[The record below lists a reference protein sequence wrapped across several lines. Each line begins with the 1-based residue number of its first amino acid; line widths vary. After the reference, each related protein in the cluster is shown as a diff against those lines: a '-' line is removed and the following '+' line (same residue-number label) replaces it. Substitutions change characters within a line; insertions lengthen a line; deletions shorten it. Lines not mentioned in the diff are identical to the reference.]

1 MNILGE
7 VCMKKRLSV
16 LLSIIIVLSICA
28 PLTSVMAEEA
38 RKQSVLKTG
47 KEIAA
52 LCSEYDNYSN
62 SNDGDK
68 IDNRLIV
75 KTDTA
80 IDEYGA
86 VDSVYGFGYAFLQ
99 YTNNIAAKK
108 ALNYYKNSGYIVNYD
123 SPVTCMD
130 SANHQE
136 WGDNWSYDRVDSDS
150 ALDYYKLKA
159 KPTINIAVVDSGINY
174 NHELFR
180 NRITRTKFNSSAS
193 GEAKNEIDDYG
204 HGTEVAGVIANST
217 PSNVKIS
224 AYKVMDNKGYGSS
237 STIVA
242 ACSYIQELNNKPDI
256 VNFSLGVK
264 TGVIIESV
272 IDELVNQGITVV
284 AGAGNDNREVFE
296 APGKCESAITVAA
309 FDYYNKPC
317 SFTNYG
323 QVVDISAPGEYIYTA
338 DMSKKNAYTFSL
350 GTSLATP
357 FVSAAAAYVL
367 MENRKYTPQQVKQ
380 ELIDTAMPFKKSS
393 CFNLYGAGMVN
404 FSNIINGSRCK
415 DVTTNYQSGVYR
427 EDISVE
433 LKCANTLVDIYYTTD
448 GTLPTKER
456 GTKYTEPIAV
466 TDSTRIIA
474 AAFARAGTSMHSK
487 FTSLDY
493 YILKNNEP
501 EYIVDRNGS
510 ILNYLGS
517 DTDLVVPDSINGIQ
531 PTSISQK
538 CFWNQNINSIK
549 LPDSVTDIEK
559 YAFYGTELSSIEGN
573 NVENINEC
581 SFYEC
586 EKLSN
591 IKFPELRYIGKQS
604 LYGCNTLSN
613 IDLSNVKEIGSEAL
627 YGCKSLPKQPNFSSV
642 DWVADNGLAG
652 TYFSTIH
659 LPNCTK
665 TGANAFDGCTAEE
678 IIMNKATSIGAQA
691 FYNCSNLKML
701 YIPKVKGL
709 ADDNYKGCTNL
720 NIIFAPE
727 IKYLTLS
734 IPSNATIYCG
744 DELLT
749 GLYLDPEYAGYKY
762 TIISPEYQPWINNI
776 PKKYQSS
783 VTHIISDDIAQSKG
797 AQIRTKD
804 NGLRFGFAF
813 DENSIGFDFKKYAE
827 NIEYGFVYTYE
838 SLDGLN
844 DFQINDSLRVDNSAE
859 NHKRTADKRT
869 VEGTVSTY
877 NAVFTCIPKDHLTDK
892 ISARAYVCIDG
903 MYFYSPVI
911 TRSYSSASNADDYVG
926 IEEADNDIVFVHE
939 HSFVKSV
946 IAPKCEEKG
955 YTLYKCAKCNES
967 YTENYV
973 DALGHNYKF
982 VSADNSKLTYKCSD
996 CDSAVTKT
1004 KSELPIFIDYVNTK
1018 VVRCND
1024 NMYLDLNNDGYINAK
1039 DYAVLNKISN

>member
-1 MNILGE
+1 
-7 VCMKKRLSV
+7 MKKRLSV

-28 PLTSVMAEEA
+28 PITSVMAEEA
-38 RKQSVLKTG
+38 RKQSALKTG

-52 LCSEYDNYSN
+52 LCNEYDNYNELDSTDEQTIN
-62 SNDGDK
+62 T
-68 IDNRLIV
+68 RLIV
-75 KTDTA
+75 KSDDKIEEYDA
-80 IDEYGA
+80 I
-86 VDSVYGFGYAFLQ
+86 DSVYGFGYAFLQ
-99 YTNNIAAKK
+99 YADENNAEK
-108 ALNYYKNSGYIVNYD
+108 ALHNYENSGYIVSYD
-123 SPVTCMD
+123 SLANCTD

-136 WGDNWSYDRVDSDS
+136 WGDNWSYERVDSDS

-174 NHELFR
+174 NHELFK

-193 GEAKNEIDDYG
+193 GEANNEIDDYG

-224 AYKVMDNKGYGSS
+224 SYKVMDSKGYGSS

-242 ACSYIQELNNKPDI
+242 ACSYIEELNNKPDI
-256 VNFSLGVK
+256 INFSLGLK

-284 AGAGNDNREVFE
+284 AAAGNDNREVFE

-427 EDISVE
+427 DDISVE

-627 YGCKSLPKQPNFSSV
+627 YGCKSLPKQPDFSSV
-642 DWVADNGLAG
+642 DWVAEKGLAG

-659 LPNCTK
+659 LPNCTR
-665 TGANAFDGCTAEE
+665 ADDNAFDGCTAEE
-678 IIMNKATSIGAQA
+678 IVLNKAKSIGSNAFNNCKNLKVLYVPNAQDLSGR
-691 FYNCSNLKML
+691 FNGCSNLNM
-701 YIPKVKGL
+701 
-709 ADDNYKGCTNL
+709 
-720 NIIFAPE
+720 IFAPKATY
-727 IKYLTLS
+727 ITLS
-734 IPSNATIYCG
+734 IPNNTTIYCS
-744 DELLT
+744 DKLT
-749 GLYLDPEYAGYKY
+749 GVDFFDDYKDYKY
-762 TIISPEYQPWINNI
+762 TFISPEYTPGLNEADRDGYTDRFIR
-776 PKKYQSS
+776 
-783 VTHIISDDIAQSKG
+783 VESDKFAQSKG
-797 AQIRTKD
+797 GQIRTRD

-813 DENSIGFDFKKYAE
+813 DENNIAFDFKKYAE
-827 NIEYGFVYTYE
+827 NIDYGFVYTFDSYE
-838 SLDGLN
+838 NKN
-844 DFQINDSLRVDNSAE
+844 DFQKNYYLRANRNNVFVKSA
-859 NHKRTADKRT
+859 NKRN

-877 NAVFTCIPKDHLTDK
+877 NAVFTGITKDHYNNEIT
-892 ISARAYVCIDG
+892 ARAYVCIDG

-911 TRSYSSASNADDYVG
+911 TRSYSSASSADDYVG

-939 HSFVKSV
+939 HSFVKSL

-967 YTENYV
+967 YTENYI

-982 VSADNSKLTYKCSD
+982 VSADNSELTYKCSD
-996 CDSAVTKT
+996 CDSTVTKT

-1018 VVRCND
+1018 VMRGND

-1039 DYAVLNKISN
+1039 DYALLNKISN

>member
-16 LLSIIIVLSICA
+16 LLSLIIVLSVCA
-28 PLTSVMAEEA
+28 PITSVMAEEA
-38 RKQSVLKTG
+38 RKQSVLKTS

-52 LCSEYDNYSN
+52 LCNEYDNYSN

-99 YTNNIAAKK
+99 YADENNAEK
-108 ALNYYKNSGYIVNYD
+108 ALHNYENSGYIVSYD
-123 SPVTCMD
+123 SLANCTD

-136 WGDNWSYDRVDSDS
+136 WGDNWSYERVDSDS

-174 NHELFR
+174 NHELFK

-193 GEAKNEIDDYG
+193 GEANNEIDDYG

-224 AYKVMDNKGYGSS
+224 SYKVMDSKGYGSS

-242 ACSYIQELNNKPDI
+242 ACSYIEELNNKPDI
-256 VNFSLGVK
+256 INFSLGLK

-284 AGAGNDNREVFE
+284 AAAGNDNREVFE

-338 DMSKKNAYTFSL
+338 DMSKENAYTFSL

-627 YGCKSLPKQPNFSSV
+627 YGCKSLPKQPDFSSV
-642 DWVADNGLAG
+642 DWVAEKGLAG

-659 LPNCTK
+659 LPNCTR
-665 TGANAFDGCTAEE
+665 ADDNAFDGCTAEE
-678 IIMNKATSIGAQA
+678 IVLNKAKSIGNSAFNSCKNLKVLYVPNAQDLSGR
-691 FYNCSNLKML
+691 FNGCSNLNM
-701 YIPKVKGL
+701 
-709 ADDNYKGCTNL
+709 
-720 NIIFAPE
+720 IFAPKATY
-727 IKYLTLS
+727 ITLS
-734 IPSNATIYCG
+734 IPNNTTIYCS
-744 DELLT
+744 DKLT
-749 GLYLDPEYAGYKY
+749 GVDFFDDYKDYKY
-762 TIISPEYQPWINNI
+762 TFISPEYTPGLNEADRDGYTDRFIR
-776 PKKYQSS
+776 
-783 VTHIISDDIAQSKG
+783 VESDKFAQSKG
-797 AQIRTKD
+797 GQIRTRD
-804 NGLRFGFAF
+804 NGLRFGFEF
-813 DENSIGFDFKKYAE
+813 DENNIAFDFKKYAE
-827 NIEYGFVYTYE
+827 SIDYGFVYTFDSYE
-838 SLDGLN
+838 NKN
-844 DFQINDSLRVDNSAE
+844 DFQKNYYLRANRNNVFVKSA
-859 NHKRTADKRT
+859 NKRN

-877 NAVFTCIPKDHLTDK
+877 NAVFTGITKDHYNNEIT
-892 ISARAYVCIDG
+892 ARAYVNIDG

-911 TRSYSSASNADDYVG
+911 TRSYSSASSADDYVG
-926 IEEADNDIVFVHE
+926 IEEADNDIAFVHE
-939 HSFVKSV
+939 HSFVKSI

-967 YTENYV
+967 YTENYI

-996 CDSAVTKT
+996 CDSTVTKT

-1018 VVRCND
+1018 VARGNE

-1039 DYAVLNKISN
+1039 DYALLNKISN